1 MSNELVSVIIPT
13 FGMPVYLANALQ
25 SVFLQSYQYI
35 QLIVVDDNDPSSNA
49 RKVTEELVK
58 NLLDKGHCIKYIK
71 HHKNRNGAAARN
83 TGLAYAKGVYIAFL
97 DSDDEYYPDRI
108 EKLVSV
114 IQKCDSNT
122 PAVYTGCE
130 FYKMGTRYAMFNSV
144 KSGCFLVETLAC
156 SFMFCTG
163 SNIFIRKE
171 VLDELAGFDEN
182 FERHQDY
189 EFLVRL
195 FQKYSLHAVNEVL
208 VIKNNENFNLPDV
221 EKMIAIKKT
230 YLEKYIGIIES
241 LSDKDKRFI
250 YQKNYLSIAEHAF
263 KSKRRDIAFAY
274 YRKAIALGWL
284 SLRDQLRC
292 VILFFNSLRR

>member
-1 MSNELVSVIIPT
+1 MSKELVSIIIPT
-13 FGMPVYLANALQ
+13 YGMPILLEKTIQ

-35 QLIVVDDNDPSSNA
+35 ELIVVDDNDPSSNA
-49 RKVTEELVK
+49 RTTTEKLIKKFIEQ
-58 NLLDKGHCIKYIK
+58 GHCIKYIK
-71 HHKNRNGAAARN
+71 HNKNRNGAVARN
-83 TGLAYAKGVYIAFL
+83 TGLEYAKGKYIAFL
-97 DSDDEYYPDRI
+97 DSDDEFYPDRI

-130 FYKMGTRYAMFNSV
+130 FYRMGKRYAKFSSP
-144 KSGCFLVETLAC
+144 KSGNFLVETLAC

-171 VLDELAGFDEN
+171 VLDELAGFDES

-195 FQKYSLHAVNEVL
+195 FQKYSIHAVSEVL

-221 EKMIAIKKT
+221 EKMIAIKKA
-230 YLEKYIGIIES
+230 YIEKYIGIIDG
-241 LSDKDKRFI
+241 LSKQDKKFI
-250 YQKNYLSIAEHAF
+250 YQKNYLSIAEHGF
-263 KSKRRDIAFAY
+263 KSKKRGVAFTY
-274 YRKAIALGWL
+274 YRKANALGWV
-284 SLRDQLRC
+284 SLREQMRC
-292 VILFFNSLRR
+292 FVLFFYSWVR